1 MAERHGA
8 EALRGHDRA
17 GAAQPAVLHG
27 CRNYSQAVPSSS
39 PRGRRPGPEAIGVH
53 DRAPT
58 DSGGRPLRGIGDLDY
73 FPDLMATHR
82 HLAPEARRVPGERP
96 RPPVAD
102 APRDPAFE
110 DTHGGGTERYE
121 RMLGTADAHLYG
133 TNVRRSAACGVSG
146 PLIRANGVQ
155 DRSML
160 GQLLLDTR
168 DQLRF
173 DADDAF
179 QRVDYFPG

>member
-1 MAERHGA
+1 MH
-8 EALRGHDRA
+8 
-17 GAAQPAVLHG
+17 PAT
-27 CRNYSQAVPSSS
+27 
-39 PRGRRPGPEAIGVH
+39 RRSRTP
-53 DRAPT
+53 
-58 DSGGRPLRGIGDLDY
+58 
-73 FPDLMATHR
+73 
-82 HLAPEARRVPGERP
+82 
-96 RPPVAD
+96 
-102 APRDPAFE
+102 
-110 DTHGGGTERYE
+110 HGGGTERYE